1 MATGRIWLLNPPS
14 RRRVLRDY
22 YCSKISKAFYL
33 YEPVDLL
40 MLSAIFADEDLL
52 VTDAVAEGKSVAHT
66 LALAPTGEEDVIFG
80 LIGAATASEDMTF
93 YAALRQQTR
102 ARIYLSGDLAQDPTG
117 EALLRLPF
125 ANGLLLDFAD
135 APGLRALVVQHGP
148 GVCASAAIRLP
159 DGTISPAA
167 TTRAGGHPR
176 AVGTP
181 RHDLFPLHRYNYP
194 FVRRKPFA
202 TLLTD
207 FGCAYACTFCV
218 MSSIGFATRP
228 AGEVAEELRQLKAM
242 GVRELYVSDQTF
254 GAHRG
259 HTQAMLPLLGASG
272 MGWVCFTRGDLLRD
286 GGLARDMAQA
296 GCHTVM
302 LGVESIHTE
311 TQKRVKKFAEQEKV
325 EAGIAAAKKAGL
337 KVLGTFLVGLPGET
351 LADAEATLDW
361 ALTSGL
367 DYASVNLAVPRN
379 RTALANETGG
389 ADQDQGGGFSQLVDE
404 DMLRFYNRFGLRFYA
419 RPRVAWGL
427 MREMARPARLKVLAP
442 EAWGLLRRTVERG
455 AGTSLKL

>member
-1 MATGRIWLLNPPS
+1 MARGRIWLLNPPS
-14 RRRVLRDY
+14 HRRVLRDY

-52 VTDAVAEGKSVAHT
+52 VTDAVAEGKTVAQT
-66 LALAPTGEEDVIFG
+66 LALAPTEENDVIFG
-80 LIGAATASEDMTF
+80 LIGAATASEDRAF

-117 EALLRLPF
+117 EVLLQMPF
-125 ANGLLLDFAD
+125 ADGLLLDFSD
-135 APGLRALVVQHGP
+135 APGLRALVAAHAP

-159 DGTISPAA
+159 DGTLCPASA
-167 TTRAGGHPR
+167 TRAKGHPR
-176 AVGTP
+176 AVGVP
-181 RHDLFPLHRYNYP
+181 RHDLFALNRYNYP

-228 AGEVAEELRQLKAM
+228 ADEVAAELNQLKAM

-254 GAHRG
+254 GAHKA

-272 MGWVCFTRGDLLRD
+272 MGWVCFTRGDLLMEGD
-286 GGLARDMAQA
+286 LARDMAQA

-302 LGVESIHTE
+302 IGVESIHAA

-351 LADAEATLDW
+351 LSDAQATLDW
-361 ALTSGL
+361 ALLSGL

-379 RTALANETGG
+379 RTALADDTGG
-389 ADQDQGGGFSQLVDE
+389 ADQDQGGGFSQLADE

-427 MREMARPARLKVLAP
+427 MREMARPSRLMVLAP
-442 EAWGLLRRTVERG
+442 EAWGLMRRTVER
-455 AGTSLKL
+455 AQKPVST